1 MLAMFSCLVTL
12 VRQAG
17 SAHGDQGW
25 KGARAAGTRSRAVL
39 REIVP
44 RDEL

>member
-1 MLAMFSCLVTL
+1 MLQMFSCLVTL

-17 SAHGDQGW
+17 QAHGDQGW
-25 KGARAAGTRSRAVL
+25 KGARAAGCSRAVL